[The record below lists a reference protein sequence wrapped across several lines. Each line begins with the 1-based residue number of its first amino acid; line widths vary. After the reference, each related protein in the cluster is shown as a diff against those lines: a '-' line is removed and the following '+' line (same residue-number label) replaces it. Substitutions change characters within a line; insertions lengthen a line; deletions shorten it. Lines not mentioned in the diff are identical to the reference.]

1 MDIEGFAKRKLR
13 AGERE
18 EEKRVVK
25 VGEVEVK
32 LDEVVREHRGEA
44 VERIATDIIKEMGER
59 RVKQWKPKLNIL
71 AHAADISEWDSVLL
85 NRYYPSYTNIKKE
98 CDDCIQGPCAISK
111 EEGMGL
117 CGLDSDAYQ
126 AKLSLQEAC
135 KGLFK
140 QLTFACDLHE
150 FAIKTFGSDSEIDI
164 GSSITYPTMNT
175 SMLTGFY
182 TKNLEDMSNA
192 LSYAGSQLSELLV
205 AAYFGHE
212 SVIEF
217 EEKALHAGSLTFLV
231 MEIAESIKMC
241 CFDFFNAGKHPGT
254 EYPDF
259 PPVETEV
266 GMGAVD
272 TAKPVI
278 VFFGND
284 FLPAWFAIEH
294 VKREGL
300 EDAIEI
306 CGVGAVGHDLPRFY
320 KRAKVLTSAVKARKV
335 TRAGIPDVVVVS
347 ESCFGLDVLAEA
359 KRVDAKVIAYGYKAG
374 DGLEDR
380 SEDSVEDVLNDIL
393 EKDLPGVRITI
404 PEKAGELAVRL
415 ASEIKER
422 GKRKK
427 SYLLAEEKMKE
438 EASRCNSCDIC
449 FGVCPSRLTISKAME
464 DGVKAL
470 ADIYDECIFCGKCEI
485 ACPEGVPILDLIISA
500 ASVTG
505 KISEDKYLMRAG
517 RGPMSELEWRDL
529 TFGVVLGGNG
539 PGMINIIGCG
549 NYPGSEREVA
559 DMARYFLE
567 RNAIVTVSGCVAADV
582 AKYFDEEERTYLFEQ
597 YIAAGVLKG
606 LVNFGGCTAIS
617 HVPSAVYRGA
627 LVGSAYTP
635 KANWTQIA
643 DYLYARLPVVVIMW
657 GAATEEMYAVASGLV
672 RSGIPVVVGPS
683 GSAFKRYFMGDKN
696 DRSTWW
702 MYDGVTGEKKEVEPC
717 PVHMLVPVETK
728 EEAIVMSAKLLHRPL
743 ALRDPRLASLEA
755 ENEAYKEFFGEY
767 SDDWHL
773 YVRSEQELHV
783 MRRAELL
790 RKLEKE
796 HGWEI
801 EGLRIKRARYR
812 SGELMDM
819 ETYNKK
825 YGIQLGRY
833 STLVPRLITSKDV
846 GSEDT

>member
-1 MDIEGFAKRKLR
+1 
-13 AGERE
+13 
-18 EEKRVVK
+18 VK
-25 VGEVEVK
+25 VGNVEVN
-32 LDEVVREHRGEA
+32 LEEVVRGLRGEE
-44 VERIATDIIKEMGER
+44 VERIATDILKEMGER
-59 RVKQWKPKLNIL
+59 RLKQWKPKLNIF
-71 AHAADISEWDSVLL
+71 AHASDIAEWDNVLL
-85 NRYYPSYTNIKKE
+85 NRYYPVYTNIKEE

-111 EEGMGL
+111 EEGKGL
-117 CGLDSDAYQ
+117 CGLDGDAYQ

-140 QLTFACDLHE
+140 QLTFACDL
-150 FAIKTFGSDSEIDI
+150 FDFSIKLFGRDKEIDI

-182 TKNLEDMSNA
+182 TKNLEDMGSA
-192 LSYAGSQLSELLV
+192 LSYAESQLSELLL
-205 AAYFGHE
+205 AAYFGNE
-212 SVIEF
+212 TVMEF
-217 EEKALHAGSLTFLV
+217 EEKTLHVGSLTFLV

-241 CFDFFNAGKHPGT
+241 CFEFFNAGKHPGT

-272 TAKPVI
+272 TTKPVI
-278 VFFGND
+278 VFSGNN
-284 FLPAWFAIEH
+284 FLPAWFAVEH
-294 VKREGL
+294 VKRDGL

-306 CGVGAVGHDLPRFY
+306 CGVGAVGHDIPRFY
-320 KRAKVLTSAVKARKV
+320 KRAKVLTSALKARKV

-359 KRVDAKVIAYGYKAG
+359 RRVDAKVIAYGYKAG

-393 EKDLPGVRITI
+393 DKDLPGVRITI

-415 ASEIKER
+415 AFEIKKR
-422 GKRKK
+422 RKRKA
-427 SYLLAEEKMKE
+427 SYLLAEEKIKE
-438 EASRCNSCDIC
+438 EASRCKSCDTC
-449 FGVCPSRLTISKAME
+449 FGVCPSRLAISKAME
-464 DGVKAL
+464 EGVKAGKGNFEAL
-470 ADIYDECIFCGKCEI
+470 VDAYDKCIFCGKCEI
-485 ACPEGVPILDLIISA
+485 ACPEGVPIIDLIISA
-500 ASVTG
+500 ASATG

-539 PGMINIIGCG
+539 PGMINIVGCG

-582 AKYFDEEERTYLFEQ
+582 AKYFDEDEQKYLFEQ

-683 GSAFKRYFMGDKN
+683 GFEFKRYFMGDKN
-696 DRSTWW
+696 DRSKWW

-755 ENEAYKEFFGEY
+755 ENEAHKEFFGEY

-801 EGLRIKRARYR
+801 EGLRIKRARHR

-833 STLVPRLITSKDV
+833 STLVPRLITRKGLSHD
-846 GSEDT
+846 DT

>member
-1 MDIEGFAKRKLR
+1 VK
-13 AGERE
+13 

-25 VGEVEVK
+25 VGNVE
-32 LDEVVREHRGEA
+32 LNFEEVVRDLRGEE
-44 VERIATDIIKEMGER
+44 VERIATDILKEMGER
-59 RVKQWKPKLNIL
+59 RLKQWKPKLNIF
-71 AHAADISEWDSVLL
+71 AHAADIAEWDNVLL
-85 NRYYPSYTNIKKE
+85 NRYCPVYTNVKKE

-111 EEGMGL
+111 EEGKGL

-135 KGLFK
+135 KGLFR
-140 QLTFACDLHE
+140 QLAFARDLLD
-150 FAIKTFGSDSEIDI
+150 FSIKLFERDKEIDL
-164 GSSITYPTMNT
+164 GPSIEYPTMNT

-182 TKNLEDMSNA
+182 TKNLGDMDRA
-192 LSYAGSQLSELLV
+192 LSYAESQLSELLV
-205 AAYFGHE
+205 AAYFGNE

-217 EEKALHAGSLTFLV
+217 EEKTLHAGSLIFLA

-241 CFDFFNAGKHPGT
+241 CFDFLNAGKHQAT
-254 EYPDF
+254 EYSDF

-278 VFFGND
+278 VFSGNN
-284 FLPAWFAIEH
+284 FLPAWFAVEH
-294 VKREGL
+294 VKRDGL
-300 EDAIEI
+300 EGAIEI
-306 CGVGAVGHDLPRFY
+306 CGVGAVGHDIPRFY
-320 KRAKVLTSAVKARKV
+320 NRAKVLTSALKARKV

-347 ESCFGLDVLAEA
+347 ESCFEFDVLAEA

-380 SEDSVEDVLNDIL
+380 TEDSVEDVLNEIM

-404 PEKAGELAVRL
+404 PEKVGELAVRL
-415 ASEIKER
+415 AFEIK
-422 GKRKK
+422 KRKK
-427 SYLLAEEKMKE
+427 RKASYLLAEEKIRE
-438 EASRCNSCDIC
+438 EASRCNSCDTC
-449 FGVCPSRLTISKAME
+449 FGVCPSRLAISNAME
-464 DGVKAL
+464 EGVKAL
-470 ADIYDECIFCGKCEI
+470 ADIYEECIFCGKCEI
-485 ACPEGVPILDLIISA
+485 ACPEGIPIIDLIISA
-500 ASVTG
+500 ASATG
-505 KISEDKYLMRAG
+505 KIREDIYLMRAG

-539 PGMINIIGCG
+539 PGMVNIVGCG

-582 AKYFDEEERTYLFEQ
+582 AKYFDEDEKKYLFEQ

-643 DYLYARLPVVVIMW
+643 DYLYARLPVVVILW
-657 GAATEEMYAVASGLV
+657 GAATEEMYAVASGLL

-683 GSAFKRYFMGDKN
+683 GFEFKRYFMGDKH
-696 DRSTWW
+696 DRSKWW

-728 EEAIVMSAKLLHRPL
+728 EEAIAMSAKLLHRPL

-755 ENEAYKEFFGEY
+755 ENEAHKEFFGEY

-801 EGLRIKRARYR
+801 EGLRIKRARHR

-833 STLVPRLITSKDV
+833 STLVPRLITGKAISSDD
-846 GSEDT
+846 S

>member
-1 MDIEGFAKRKLR
+1 VV
-13 AGERE
+13 
-18 EEKRVVK
+18 VVK
-25 VGEVEVK
+25 IGNVEVN
-32 LDEVVREHRGEA
+32 LEEVVRDLRGEE
-44 VERIATDIIKEMGER
+44 VENIATDILKEMGER
-59 RVKQWKPKLNIL
+59 RLRQWKPKLNIF
-71 AHAADISEWDSVLL
+71 AHAADIAEWDNVLL
-85 NRYYPSYTNIKKE
+85 NRYYPVYTNIKEE
-98 CDDCIQGPCAISK
+98 CDDCIQGPCAISQK
-111 EEGMGL
+111 ENERNGL
-117 CGLDSDAYQ
+117 CGLDGDAYQ

-135 KGLFK
+135 KGLFR
-140 QLTFACDLHE
+140 QLAFARDLLDFSIKL
-150 FAIKTFGSDSEIDI
+150 FARGKEIDL
-164 GSSITYPTMNT
+164 GPSIEYPTMNT

-182 TKNLEDMSNA
+182 TKNLGDMDRA
-192 LSYAGSQLSELLV
+192 LSYAEAQLSELLL
-205 AAYFGHE
+205 AAYFGNE

-217 EEKALHAGSLTFLV
+217 EEKTLHAGSLIFLA
-231 MEIAESIKMC
+231 MEIAENIKMC
-241 CFDFFNAGKHPGT
+241 CFDFLNAGKYPAT
-254 EYPDF
+254 EYSDF

-272 TAKPVI
+272 TTKPVI
-278 VFFGND
+278 VFFGNN
-284 FLPAWFAIEH
+284 FLPAWFAVEH
-294 VKREGL
+294 VKGEGL

-306 CGVGAVGHDLPRFY
+306 CGVGAVGHDIPRFY
-320 KRAKVLTSAVKARKV
+320 KGGKVLTSAVKAREV
-335 TRAGIPDVVVVS
+335 IRAGIPDVIVFS
-347 ESCFGLDVLAEA
+347 ESCFGFDVLAEA
-359 KRVDAKVIAYGYKAG
+359 KRVDAKVIAYGYNAG
-374 DGLEDR
+374 NGLEDR
-380 SEDSVEDVLNDIL
+380 SDDSAEDTLNDIMD
-393 EKDLPGVRITI
+393 KNLPGVRITI
-404 PEKAGELAVRL
+404 PEKAGELAIKLVK
-415 ASEIKER
+415 EIKER
-422 GKRKK
+422 GQRKK
-427 SYLLAEEKMKE
+427 SYLLPVEEIK
-438 EASRCNSCDIC
+438 
-449 FGVCPSRLTISKAME
+449 
-464 DGVKAL
+464 
-470 ADIYDECIFCGKCEI
+470 
-485 ACPEGVPILDLIISA
+485 
-500 ASVTG
+500 
-505 KISEDKYLMRAG
+505 EDKYLMRAG

-539 PGMINIIGCG
+539 PGMINIVGCG

-567 RNAIVTVSGCVAADV
+567 RNAIVTVSGCVAVDV
-582 AKYFDEEERTYLFEQ
+582 AKYFDEEEKKYLFEQ

-683 GSAFKRYFMGDKN
+683 GFRFKRYFMGDKH
-696 DRSTWW
+696 DRSKWW

-717 PVHMLVPVETK
+717 PVHMLVQVETK

-755 ENEAYKEFFGEY
+755 ENEAHKEFFGEY
-767 SDDWHL
+767 PDDWHL

-801 EGLRIKRARYR
+801 EGLRIKRARHR